1 MKEETK
7 VKIKNTWEKAK
18 IPVIVTGTG
27 VAAFVLGGKYT
38 LLCCANGL
46 EKFHNAG
53 VLKFFNPETALEVA
67 PEEALNIIK
76 DMVKNKKI

>member
-7 VKIKNTWEKAK
+7 VTIKEVWEELKVP
-18 IPVIVTGTG
+18 IFVTGTAIG
-27 VAAFVLGGKYT
+27 AFVLGGKYT
-38 LLCCANGL
+38 LHCCANGL
-46 EKFHNAG
+46 QKFYNAG
-53 VLKFFNPETALEVA
+53 VLKFFNPETVLEVA